1 MKFILCPDSFKDSLS
16 SLAICNIMSERIAHH
31 FPDAQIIPIPI
42 SDGGEGFCECLT
54 NVLNG
59 ELCTTIIHNACGE
72 LISAQL
78 GLYHDTSIIE
88 VAQAI
93 GLADLAQDKRNPLL
107 TSSYGVGEL
116 IIHALDK
123 QVKRIIIGLGGS
135 ATNDGGIG
143 MLAALGAK
151 FYSNDTILDSYTGA
165 DLARI
170 TKVDLTHLD
179 TRLDEIE
186 LIVACDVQN
195 TLLGSNGATMTF
207 GAQKGANDVM
217 LRQLEQGMYNYAAII
232 QRDYQINLATIIGG
246 GAAGG
251 LGATLSGLL
260 RAKTISG
267 IELMIQESK
276 LQLHLAN
283 TDYVLTGEGR
293 LDLQTLQGKVV
304 NGIAKQCAHTQ
315 IPCIVFAGSVMD
327 EQLANIYTSGVS
339 AIFPIVRG
347 VTDLTT
353 ALKNADQNLYFT
365 VDNWLRMLKITLHR

>member
-1 MKFILCPDSFKDSLS
+1 MKFILCPDSFKDSLNS
-16 SLAICNIMSERIAHH
+16 TQICQIMHERIAHY
-31 FPDAQIIPIPI
+31 FPDAEIVSIPI
-42 SDGGEGFCECLT
+42 SDGGEGFADCLT
-54 NVLNG
+54 KTLSGSLETVNV
-59 ELCTTIIHNACGE
+59 HDACGKQ
-72 LISAQL
+72 ITAQL
-78 GLYHDTSIIE
+78 GIYQDSAIIE

-151 FYSNDTILDSYTGA
+151 FYSNDIILDSYTGD
-165 DLARI
+165 DLAHI
-170 TKVDLTHLD
+170 TTVDLTHLD
-179 TRLDEIE
+179 ERLNTVE

-217 LRQLEQGMYNYAAII
+217 LAQLEQGMHNYATII
-232 QRDYQINLATIIGG
+232 ERDYQINLATIIGG

-260 RAKTISG
+260 HAKIISG
-267 IELMIQESK
+267 IELMMQESK
-276 LQLHLAN
+276 LQQHLAD

-293 LDLQTLQGKVV
+293 LDGQTLQGKVV
-304 NGIAKQCAHTQ
+304 SGIAKQCAQAH
-315 IPCIVFAGSVMD
+315 ISCIVFAGSVMD
-327 EQLANIYTSGVS
+327 EQLTNIYANGVS

-353 ALKNADQNLYFT
+353 ALENADQNLYFT
-365 VDNWLRMLKITLHR
+365 VDNWLRMLKTQ

>member
-16 SLAICNIMSERIAHH
+16 STEICQIIHERIAHY
-31 FPDAQIIPIPI
+31 FPDAEIVSIPI
-42 SDGGEGFCECLT
+42 SDGGEGFADCLT
-54 NVLNG
+54 KTLSGSLEMVDV
-59 ELCTTIIHNACGE
+59 HDACGE
-72 LISAQL
+72 RITAQL
-78 GLYHDTSIIE
+78 GIYQDSAIIE

-116 IIHALDK
+116 IIHALDR
-123 QVKRIIIGLGGS
+123 QITRIIIGLGGS

-179 TRLDEIE
+179 TRLNEIE

-207 GAQKGANDVM
+207 GAQKGANQAM
-217 LRQLEQGMYNYAAII
+217 LTQLELGMHNYATII
-232 QRDYQINLATIIGG
+232 QRDYQINLATTIGG

-260 RAKTISG
+260 HAKIISG

-276 LQLHLAN
+276 LQQHLAD

-293 LDLQTLQGKVV
+293 LDWQTLQGKVV

-327 EQLANIYTSGVS
+327 EQLTNIYANGVS
-339 AIFPIVRG
+339 ALFPIVRG

-365 VDNWLRMLKITLHR
+365 VDNWLRMLKITL